1 MFQPV
6 LCVQLP
12 TMLVVVADSQ
22 QSFDTEIGQTSVSDC
37 VGGRHGGHCS
47 GGSSSGSSGSSGRR
61 DLRGYRLVPLV
72 LVPLTLRVLPVTD
85 QRAHLTEA
93 FAAGFARKRF
103 VLHVNVSVEIS
114 YNIVRKCLKNILYEM

>member
-1 MFQPV
+1 
-6 LCVQLP
+6 
-12 TMLVVVADSQ
+12 MLVVVADSQ

-47 GGSSSGSSGSSGRR
+47 GGSSSGSSGRGY
-61 DLRGYRLVPLV
+61 LRGYRLVPLV

-93 FAAGFARKRF
+93 FAAGFARERF
-103 VLHVNVSVEIS
+103 VLHVNVSVETS
-114 YNIVRKCLKNILYEM
+114 